1 MLKWPILTTI
11 DISNPKPAGSE
22 VEPIPPREDH
32 REDSPTMLQQFRN
45 EYLKAYAS
53 VDPTGAD
60 ITRNSHI
67 FEAINI
73 AATDWLCMG
82 QILFKLANYV
92 FGDSDYLTAHDLHLA
107 LEAGSWSADY
117 IADAERFTPPSVESK
132 QLWEMQHNSIPVSS
146 CGDRSS

>member
-1 MLKWPILTTI
+1 
-11 DISNPKPAGSE
+11 
-22 VEPIPPREDH
+22 
-32 REDSPTMLQQFRN
+32 MLQQFRN
-45 EYLKAYAS
+45 EYLEAYAS

-73 AATDWLCMG
+73 AATDWFCMG

-92 FGDSDYLTAHDLHLA
+92 FGLPSDSDYLTAHDLQLA

-117 IADAERFTPPSVESK
+117 ITDAERFTPPSAESK
-132 QLWEMQHNSIPVSS
+132 EYWEKQHNSIPVSS
-146 CGDRSS
+146 CGHHSS